1 MRFYHHSNRMFV
13 HRVPQEDAVRMESVA
28 SQLPSPRVA
37 SPRVTSPTKT
47 DPKLLSRL
55 STLDMMTI
63 NQNKSLS
70 VRDRIREMH
79 ALKLAPFPVA
89 CRREST
95 VTDVTPMS
103 LASLPCCAHPYH
115 SADTTLHLDLHGLS
129 WKRRYIPTNDLLG
142 AAVSAALPSLFV
154 VHYLEKMVLD
164 TTVATSAETWASAQS
179 YLAMAS
185 IACTV
190 VASEDIVSFG
200 QSLPVGGAFEACLVV
215 GTALSL
221 HRLVNGIFQQQE
233 LRWRTLLP
241 SLPLGLLL
249 SSPLSPSAP
258 LIPAANAV
266 LIYNLI
272 KRKIRPRHAVA
283 CHFNQEFVVLA
294 TDSVT
299 LGQTSFGATS
309 QGSIMPSVQFQASSS
324 VTPVDPNTP
333 PTDSDDDPN
342 VNLQHHAELCS
353 AYKDIDPTL
362 KMWKGSITGNQDVQH
377 EATSR
382 TPPLLGLRLR
392 LLHRHQVMAVQQ
404 FTPGSLWHR
413 WAQHRPFSSSS
424 SPLKNIL
431 SPQDGASQASSLVL
445 ALPHVWN
452 VSIDTSPTR
461 LVSGHVQFDVLP
473 HLLHCLM

>member
-1 MRFYHHSNRMFV
+1 
-13 HRVPQEDAVRMESVA
+13 
-28 SQLPSPRVA
+28 
-37 SPRVTSPTKT
+37 
-47 DPKLLSRL
+47 
-55 STLDMMTI
+55 
-63 NQNKSLS
+63 
-70 VRDRIREMH
+70 
-79 ALKLAPFPVA
+79 
-89 CRREST
+89 
-95 VTDVTPMS
+95 
-103 LASLPCCAHPYH
+103 
-115 SADTTLHLDLHGLS
+115 
-129 WKRRYIPTNDLLG
+129 
-142 AAVSAALPSLFV
+142 
-154 VHYLEKMVLD
+154 
-164 TTVATSAETWASAQS
+164 
-179 YLAMAS
+179 MAS

-200 QSLPVGGAFEACLVV
+200 QSLPVGGTFEACLVV

-221 HRLVNGIFQQQE
+221 HRVVNGIFQQQE
-233 LRWRTLLP
+233 PRWRTLLP

-249 SSPLSPSAP
+249 SSPLSPSAS

-324 VTPVDPNTP
+324 VTPVDSNTP

-353 AYKDIDPTL
+353 VYNDIDPTL

-413 WAQHRPFSSSS
+413 WAQHCPFSSSS